1 MNNSK
6 LYIGNIAYTVTT
18 DMLRKLFEE
27 VGKVIDAIVLTD
39 RESGR
44 SRGFGFVEMSTPEEA
59 KAAIEKFQEH
69 EFEGRKLI
77 VNLAKPREDR

>member
-1 MNNSK
+1 LNNSK

>member
-1 MNNSK
+1 
-6 LYIGNIAYTVTT
+6 
-18 DMLRKLFEE
+18 MLRKLFEE

>member
-59 KAAIEKFQEH
+59 KAAIEKFHEH

>member
-44 SRGFGFVEMSTPEEA
+44 SRGFGFVEMRTPEEA